1 MEQLITTIGE
11 LYPKDLQAFLDN
23 YNVSDVD
30 DFITFLYNL
39 DEDNIQEVMQ
49 EIEINRQ
56 FDKVGYKHKK
66 LWKKRNL

>member
-1 MEQLITTIGE
+1 MEKLITTIGE
-11 LYPKDLQAFLDN
+11 LYQKDLQAFLDN
-23 YNVSDVD
+23 YNLSDVD

>member
-11 LYPKDLQAFLDN
+11 LYQKDLQAFLDN

>member
-11 LYPKDLQAFLDN
+11 LYQKDLQAFLDN
-23 YNVSDVD
+23 YNVNDVD

-39 DEDNIQEVMQ
+39 DEDTIQEVMQ

-56 FDKVGYKHKK
+56 FDGYKNKID
-66 LWKKRNL
+66 

>member
-23 YNVSDVD
+23 YNVNDVD
-30 DFITFLYNL
+30 GFITFLYNL

>member
-11 LYPKDLQAFLDN
+11 LYEKDLQAFLDN
-23 YNVSDVD
+23 YNVNDVD

-39 DEDNIQEVMQ
+39 DEDTIQEVMQ

-56 FDKVGYKHKK
+56 FDGYKNKID
-66 LWKKRNL
+66 

>member
-11 LYPKDLQAFLDN
+11 LYEKDLQAFLDN
-23 YNVSDVD
+23 YNVNDVD
-30 DFITFLYNL
+30 GFITFLYNL
-39 DEDNIQEVMQ
+39 DEDTIQEVMQ

>member
-11 LYPKDLQAFLDN
+11 LYEKDLQAFLNN
-23 YNVSDVD
+23 YNVNNVD

-39 DEDNIQEVMQ
+39 DKDSIQEVMQ

-56 FDKVGYKHKK
+56 FDGYKNKI
-66 LWKKRNL
+66 N

>member
-11 LYPKDLQAFLDN
+11 LYQKDLQAFLDN
-23 YNVSDVD
+23 YNVNDVD

-39 DEDNIQEVMQ
+39 DEDDVQEVMQ

>member
-11 LYPKDLQAFLDN
+11 LYQKDLQAFLDN
-23 YNVSDVD
+23 YNVNNVD

-39 DEDNIQEVMQ
+39 DKDSIQEVMQ

-56 FDKVGYKHKK
+56 FDGYKNKIDTTSSFK
-66 LWKKRNL
+66 IP